1 MITATQNPF
10 SRTLFAAG
18 LAIAGTIATFGATTT
33 TAHAAT
39 NGYSV
44 SLATPLEAPRQEI
57 INGVLWRCDGASCT
71 AASDGSS
78 PANACTRVVK
88 KFGPVASFAIGGR
101 ELAADKL
108 QRCNA
113 G

>member
-1 MITATQNPF
+1 MITATHNPI

-18 LAIAGTIATFGATTT
+18 LAIAGTIASFAATTAP
-33 TAHAAT
+33 AHAAT
-39 NGYSV
+39 GGYSV
-44 SLATPLEAPRQEI
+44 ALTTPLAAPRQEI
-57 INGVLWRCDGASCT
+57 INGVLWRCDGTSCI
-71 AASDGSS
+71 AASDGSN
-78 PANACTRVVK
+78 PAHACARVVK
-88 KFGPVASFAIGGR
+88 KFGAVASFTVAGR